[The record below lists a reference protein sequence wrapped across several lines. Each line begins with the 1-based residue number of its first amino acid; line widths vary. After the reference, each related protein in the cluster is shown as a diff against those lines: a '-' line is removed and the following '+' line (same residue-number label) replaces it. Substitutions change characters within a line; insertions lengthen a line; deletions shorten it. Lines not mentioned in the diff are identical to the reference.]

1 MSVQDQYTNTVRQ
14 TQEAWAGIV
23 ESVTDNLQQFSKTT
37 GQVPSIDPSAAIDQI
52 FDFWAKTL
60 EAQREVLK
68 QIAGASVAAGE
79 RVRSQAEQV
88 GSVVRDQG
96 ETAKQA
102 ARDQVE
108 SAERAERQQ
117 AAAAKRA
124 EREQAASKYEDLTKA
139 ELQDEL
145 AGRDLPKT
153 GNVDELRERLIA
165 DDLK

>member
-1 MSVQDQYTNTVRQ
+1 VSMQDQYTNTVRQ

-23 ESVTDNLQQFSKTT
+23 ESLTDNVQAFTKSAPVTT
-37 GQVPSIDPSAAIDQI
+37 IDPTTAIDQV
-52 FDFWAKTL
+52 FDFWATTL
-60 EAQREVLK
+60 EAQREILK

-79 RVRSQAEQV
+79 RVRSQAEQL
-88 GSVVRDQG
+88 GSVVREQG
-96 ETAKQA
+96 QSVKQA
-102 ARDQVE
+102 VREQAE
-108 SAERAERQQ
+108 AAERAER
-117 AAAAKRA
+117 
-124 EREQAASKYEDLTKA
+124 ERVISKYEDLTKA

>member
-23 ESVTDNLQQFSKTT
+23 ESVTDNLQQFSKAAPV
-37 GQVPSIDPSAAIDQI
+37 GSVDPSAAIDQI
-52 FDFWAKTL
+52 FDFWSKTL

-79 RVRSQAEQV
+79 KVRSQAEQV

-96 ETAKQA
+96 ESAKQA

-108 SAERAERQQ
+108 STERAARQQ

-124 EREQAASKYEDLTKA
+124 EREQVASKYEDLTKA